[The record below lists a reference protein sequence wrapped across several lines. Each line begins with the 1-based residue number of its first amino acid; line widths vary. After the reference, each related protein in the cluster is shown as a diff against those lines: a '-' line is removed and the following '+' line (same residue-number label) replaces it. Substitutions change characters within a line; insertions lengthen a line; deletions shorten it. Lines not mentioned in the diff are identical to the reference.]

1 MKETNIITNKL
12 VRRIFKN
19 VKPFAMDL
27 YERMD
32 GVHFHIGLRFN
43 RTRET
48 GFIGV
53 MNNLGVFYGYKYKF
67 YQWVTIEE

>member
-1 MKETNIITNKL
+1 
-12 VRRIFKN
+12 
-19 VKPFAMDL
+19 MDL